1 MREACKNILYTVVN
15 SRAYDPANL
24 EAGLMGWQV
33 AAIVIDVVFAAVI
46 IVLEVVAITN
56 SAEDW
61 REQTRKQLQR
71 NNT

>member
-33 AAIVIDVVFAAVI
+33 AAIVIDVVFAVVI
-46 IVLEVVAITN
+46 IVLEVVAINKFRRRLAGTDKKAA
-56 SAEDW
+56 S
-61 REQTRKQLQR
+61 KK
-71 NNT
+71 